1 MLILE
6 LVQNLRTETNGY
18 KLNCIDN
25 RRQNRDNL
33 SLGKL
38 HRTIEKYRPLF
49 YHQQGVSFELL
60 ICDCDIL
67 FSFLLSLMEYFPI
80 QLIVMCILRELVHF
94 KIKKLEAP
102 VYTAGLAR
110 VSW

>member
-38 HRTIEKYRPLF
+38 HRTIEI
-49 YHQQGVSFELL
+49 QT
-60 ICDCDIL
+60 IIL
-67 FSFLLSLMEYFPI
+67 SSAG
-80 QLIVMCILRELVHF
+80 REF
-94 KIKKLEAP
+94 
-102 VYTAGLAR
+102 
-110 VSW
+110 

>member
-1 MLILE
+1 M
-6 LVQNLRTETNGY
+6 
-18 KLNCIDN
+18 
-25 RRQNRDNL
+25 
-33 SLGKL
+33 
-38 HRTIEKYRPLF
+38 
-49 YHQQGVSFELL
+49 L
-60 ICDCDIL
+60 ICDCGIL